1 MKSLF
6 LAALLM
12 FDVEVLTPKR
22 MELMKRTSWH
32 EGCPVPLT
40 DLRLLKITYL
50 DYSGKPATGE
60 LIVHRDLA
68 EETESIFRK
77 LYEHRFQIEKMMP
90 VDEYGGNDDRS
101 MEANNTS
108 AFNCRDKTGQP
119 GSFSNHSWGRAI
131 DINPLTNPY
140 VKGNTVLPAAGR
152 VYLNRRK
159 AYRGGIQANDFVV
172 KLFQEHGWTWGGGW
186 KDRQDYQHFEKPN

>member
-1 MKSLF
+1 MKSLL

-12 FDVEVLTPKR
+12 FDVELLPPER
-22 MELMKRTSWH
+22 MESMKRTSWH
-32 EGCPVPLT
+32 EGCPVPLA

-50 DYSGKPATGE
+50 DYSGKRASGE

-68 EETESIFRK
+68 EETESIFRE
-77 LYEHRFQIEKMMP
+77 LYDHHFPIEKIAP
-90 VDEYGGNDDRS
+90 VDAYAGNDDRS

-108 AFNCRDKTGQP
+108 AFNCRDKIGQP

-140 VKGNTVLPAAGR
+140 VKGNAVFPPAGR
-152 VYLNRRK
+152 
-159 AYRGGIQANDFVV
+159 A
-172 KLFQEHGWTWGGGW
+172 
-186 KDRQDYQHFEKPN
+186 